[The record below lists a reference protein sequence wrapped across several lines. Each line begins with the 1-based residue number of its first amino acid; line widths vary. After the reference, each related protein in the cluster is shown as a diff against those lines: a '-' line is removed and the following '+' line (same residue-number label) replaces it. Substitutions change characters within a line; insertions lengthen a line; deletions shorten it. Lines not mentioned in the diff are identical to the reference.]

1 MNTDIQTATAGNLSH
16 LVDIYEAIEYFIK
29 QDDCKESSKRLYRK
43 TLRLF
48 FEWVEKENKDIATLS
63 KVDIVEYK
71 EHLQGRGLSSLSVS
85 SYLTSLRK
93 FYEWAESE
101 RLSPNIVKG
110 VKTPRRVQQF
120 KKQHLTEKKS
130 KELLQYFES
139 VSKRDFSIINL
150 LLRTGLRTIEVV
162 RADVGDITFKNGR
175 RILKVWG
182 KGKDNKDDFVIL
194 TDKAFQPIAEY
205 LKTRGQVKENE
216 PLFTSTSHRNNGE
229 RLTTRTISGI
239 CKQGL
244 RAIGLDAREFT
255 AHSLRHTTATMILKH
270 GGQLTDAQ
278 NVLRHA
284 SPNTTQI
291 YIESIKEDLRIRRAP
306 EQRLD
311 AIF

>member
-139 VSKRDFSIINL
+139 VSKRDFAIINL